1 MVDDNKTRIIKRYK
15 NRRLYDTKEKKTIKI
30 EDVVKLVKDDID
42 FNVIDNQSQKD
53 ITIKILSQA
62 FSDELKK
69 SKRLKQTG
77 KILRQLIL
85 RGGES
90 TVDFFEK
97 TLLAGL
103 GLFDLT
109 REKAEKIVDDLIKR
123 GEVSKSDKA
132 KAVKEIIKGHEER
145 MKKLKDK
152 IDERVEK
159 ISTKIRMAKKD
170 DLDELGKKVDQLA
183 KVVERLEKKLGK

>member
-1 MVDDNKTRIIKRYK
+1 MVDSSKMRILKRYK
-15 NRRLYDTKEKKTIKI
+15 NRRLYDTEEKKTIKI

-42 FNVIDNQSQKD
+42 FKAIDNQSKKD
-53 ITIKILSQA
+53 ITLKVLSQA
-62 FSDELKK
+62 FSEELKK
-69 SKRLKQTG
+69 SKRLKETS
-77 KILRQLIL
+77 KILRELIL

-159 ISTKIRMAKKD
+159 LSRKIRMAKKD
-170 DLDELGKKVDQLA
+170 DLDELGKKVDQLT
-183 KVVERLEKKLGK
+183 KVVEKLEQKLGK